1 MFSMIEK
8 MKKGTFLVYY
18 KDYDVFLEQLRA
30 SGVVHISEKQKGAT
44 SETLLCQLAAEKH
57 TKQAISSLE
66 KRLDKIKQK
75 PVSNSDKNVSG
86 VIGEFD
92 NLIEGKDNAKQRKQ
106 YLQKEIERLKV
117 WGNFDVKLLDKIQQ
131 AGYYLK
137 FYTVR
142 EKFYQKKWEEEFN
155 AIVLDHVGSV
165 IYFATLTHSN
175 KENEPEA
182 ERFKLPEFSLVELQK
197 QWNDN
202 NQRID
207 EIEKAL
213 DNLALTSLNILK
225 NGRINHQ
232 NDIELSKVQLN
243 TSSEVED
250 KLMLLEGWLPVEK
263 EPEFIQEMEDS
274 NAYFLLEDPTEQEN
288 PPVKL
293 KNNRFARLYEVIGEL
308 YDMPNYHEMDLT
320 AFFAPFYW
328 MFFGLC
334 FGDAGYG
341 LLLMAVGL
349 ILRKKVKPKMRPIM
363 SLVALLGFAAV
374 IFGTISGTFFGVELV
389 NVQWVW
395 LDNLKKIML
404 DSNQLFWGAL
414 IIGAIQIIF
423 AMFIK
428 VFEQI
433 RRYGFAASLDTWGW
447 LLLIVGNVAVFGL
460 NQTDIIHIANPELI
474 HIIISVIAG
483 VLILLLNNIKR
494 NVFINIGSGLWNTYN
509 MVTGLLGDVL
519 SYIRLF
525 ALGISGSV
533 MGFVFNDLAFNLSPD
548 IPVVGHIVT
557 ALILVF
563 GHGINIF
570 MSGLSAFVH
579 PMRLTFVEFYKNAG
593 FEGGGKKYKPF
604 KTIRE
609 E

>member
-1 MFSMIEK
+1 MIEK

-18 KDYDVFLEQLRA
+18 KDYDAFLEQLRA
-30 SGVVHISEKQKGAT
+30 GGVVHITEKQKGAT
-44 SETLLCQLAAEKH
+44 SETLLKQLAAEKH
-57 TKQAISSLE
+57 IKQAISTLN
-66 KRLDKIKQK
+66 KRLDKLKQK
-75 PVSNSDKNVSG
+75 PISDTVKSSLEVLQ
-86 VIGEFD
+86 EFD
-92 NLIEGKDNAKQRKQ
+92 TLTEEKEKATQRKQ
-106 YLQKEIERLKV
+106 FLQKEIDRLKV
-117 WGNFDVKLLDKIQQ
+117 WGNFDLAMLDKIRQ
-131 AGYYLK
+131 AGYFLK

-142 EKFYQKKWEEEFN
+142 EKFYQRKWEEEFN
-155 AIVLDHVGSV
+155 AVVLYHEGSV
-165 IYFATLTHSN
+165 VYFATLTHSD

-182 ERFKLPEFSLVELQK
+182 ERFKLPECSLVELQ
-197 QWNDN
+197 QELGIN
-202 NQRID
+202 NQRLN
-207 EIEKAL
+207 EIEQNL
-213 DNLALTSLNILK
+213 DNLALTSLDALK
-225 NGRINHQ
+225 NGRIDSQ
-232 NDIELSKVQLN
+232 NSIELSKVQLN

-250 KLMLLEGWLPVEK
+250 KLMLLEGWLPVDK
-263 EPEFIQEMEDS
+263 EPEFVQEMENS
-274 NAYFLLEDPTEQEN
+274 QAYYLLEDPTEQEN
-288 PPVKL
+288 PPIKL
-293 KNNRFARLYEVIGEL
+293 KNNRFARLYEMIGEL
-308 YDMPNYHEMDLT
+308 YDLPNYHEMDLT

-341 LLLMAVGL
+341 LLMLVAGL

-363 SLVALLGFAAV
+363 SLVAWLGGAAV
-374 IFGTISGTFFGVELV
+374 IFGTISGTFFGVELI
-389 NVQWVW
+389 NVQWAW

-414 IIGAIQIIF
+414 IIGAVQIIF

-428 VFEQI
+428 AFGQI

-447 LLLIVGNVAVFGL
+447 LLLILGNVAVFGL
-460 NQTDIIHIANPELI
+460 NHFNIIHLANPMLI
-474 HIIISVIAG
+474 HIIISSVAG

-494 NVFINIGSGLWNTYN
+494 NVFVNIGAGLWNTYN

-548 IPVVGHIVT
+548 VPVIGQIVT
-557 ALILVF
+557 GLILVF

-604 KTIRE
+604 KIIRE

>member
-1 MFSMIEK
+1 

-18 KDYDVFLEQLRA
+18 KDYDVFLEQLRT
-30 SGVVHISEKQKGAT
+30 SGVVHITEKQRGAT
-44 SETLLCQLAAEKH
+44 SEALLKQLAAEKH
-57 TKQAISSLE
+57 IKQAISVLS

-75 PVSNSDKNVSG
+75 PTSDSSKSTSE
-86 VIGEFD
+86 VIKQFD
-92 NLIEGKDNAKQRKQ
+92 NLIEEKDKNTQRKQ

-117 WGNFDVKLLDKIQQ
+117 WGNFDLELLNKIQQ

-142 EKFYQKKWEEEFN
+142 EKFYQQKWEEDFN
-155 AIVLDHVGSV
+155 AVVLAHEGSV
-165 IYFATLTHSN
+165 IYFATLTHSDR
-175 KENEPEA
+175 ETEPEA
-182 ERFKLPEFSLVELQK
+182 ERFKLPEYSLTELQ
-197 QWNDN
+197 QQLGHN
-202 NQRID
+202 NQRLN
-207 EIEKAL
+207 EIEDEL
-213 DNLALTSLNILK
+213 NNLALTSLEVLK
-225 NGRINHQ
+225 NGRIDHQ

-263 EPEFIQEMEDS
+263 EPEFVQEMESS

-341 LLLMAVGL
+341 LLMMIAGL
-349 ILRKKVKPKMRPIM
+349 ILRKKVKSKMRPMM
-363 SLVALLGFAAV
+363 SLVAWLGGGAV
-374 IFGTISGTFFGVELV
+374 IFGTISGTFFGIKLLEVSLPWFE
-389 NVQWVW
+389 NF
-395 LDNLKKIML
+395 KAIML
-404 DSNQLFWGAL
+404 NSDQLFWGAL
-414 IIGAIQIIF
+414 IIGAVQIIF

-428 VFEQI
+428 AFGQI

-447 LLLIVGNVAVFGL
+447 LLLILGNVAVYGL
-460 NQTDIIHIANPELI
+460 NHFEIVHFANPTLI
-474 HIIISVIAG
+474 HIIISSLAG

-494 NVFINIGSGLWNTYN
+494 NVFVNFGAGLWNTYN

-548 IPVVGHIVT
+548 VPVVGHIVT
-557 ALILVF
+557 AFILVF

-604 KTIRE
+604 KVIKDE
-609 E
+609 

>member
-1 MFSMIEK
+1 MIEK

-44 SETLLCQLAAEKH
+44 SETLLRQLAAEKH
-57 TKQAISSLE
+57 AKQAISSLE

-75 PVSNSDKNVSG
+75 PVSDNTKNISE
-86 VIGEFD
+86 VIEEFD
-92 NLIEGKDNAKQRKQ
+92 NLTEERDKAAQKKQ

-117 WGNFDVKLLDKIQQ
+117 WGNFDLELLDKIQK

-142 EKFYQKKWEEEFN
+142 EKFYQKKWEKDFN

-165 IYFATLTHSN
+165 IYFATLTHSD

-182 ERFKLPEFSLVELQK
+182 ERFRLPGFSLVELQK

-202 NQRID
+202 NQHINEID
-207 EIEKAL
+207 KAL
-213 DNLALTSLNILK
+213 DNIALTSLDVLK
-225 NGRINHQ
+225 NGRIDHQ

-250 KLMLLEGWLPVEK
+250 KLMLLEGWLPVAK
-263 EPEFIQEMEDS
+263 EPEFVQEMENS
-274 NAYFLLEDPTEQEN
+274 NAYFLLEEPTEQEN

-308 YDMPNYHEMDLT
+308 YDMPNYHEIDLT

-341 LLLMAVGL
+341 LLVMIIGL
-349 ILRKKVKPKMRPIM
+349 ILRKKVKPKMRPMM
-363 SLVALLGFAAV
+363 SLVAWLGFGTV
-374 IFGTISGTFFGVELV
+374 IFGTISGTFFGVSL
-389 NVQWVW
+389 
-395 LDNLKKIML
+395 LDISWPWFENFKKIML

-414 IIGAIQIIF
+414 IIGAVQIIF

-428 VFEQI
+428 AFGQI

-447 LLLIVGNVAVFGL
+447 LLLIVGNVTVYAL
-460 NQTDIIHIANPELI
+460 NNTILPMENSLLI
-474 HIIISVIAG
+474 HITISSIAA

-494 NVFINIGSGLWNTYN
+494 NVFVNFGAGLWNTYN

-533 MGFVFNDLAFNLSPD
+533 MGFVFNDLAFNLSPNV
-548 IPVVGHIVT
+548 PVVGQIVT